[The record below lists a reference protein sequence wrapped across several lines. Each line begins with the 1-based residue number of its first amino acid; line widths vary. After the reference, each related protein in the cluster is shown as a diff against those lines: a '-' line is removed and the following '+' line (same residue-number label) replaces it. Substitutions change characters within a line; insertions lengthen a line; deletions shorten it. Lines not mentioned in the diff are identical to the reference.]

1 MAITYATERIT
12 VNSAQLVHWN
22 GSASADAIS
31 LEGPCPAC
39 GDATANEIPRRIS
52 ALASRTVQQQQPLLT
67 VEMACACTEEHPGR
81 PSGVTNGCGRS
92 WLAMAAISSNGT
104 VTLAPGP
111 PPTDP
116 QVAAAAQALRAAGPK
131 QLADIRAAAE
141 KWIGGLTALFSL
153 FGLAGLV
160 TSRSTLTSLAT
171 GWQVL
176 IAIGVVVAAALAG
189 LAIYR
194 IYRAAYGWP
203 VTRPVNNDR
212 ELLAWYAA
220 QEAAPRVQAACLRDG
235 VRAAGGALVALII
248 TAGLLLLAPSKTPT
262 VPFVQVT
269 LTDGSQVCG
278 TLLPATPGAT
288 LIRRAGDGNSV
299 NLAPRSIEAET
310 VVAAC

>member
-12 VNSAQLVHWN
+12 VNSAQLVRWH

-31 LEGPCPAC
+31 LEGPCPQC
-39 GDATANEIPRRIS
+39 QDATASEIPRRIS
-52 ALASRTVQQQQPLLT
+52 ALASRAVQQQPLLT
-67 VEMACACTEEHPGR
+67 VEMACTCTEEHPGR
-81 PSGVTNGCGRS
+81 PSGVTSGCGRS

-111 PPTDP
+111 PPADP
-116 QVAAAAQALRAAGPK
+116 QVAAAAQALQAAGPK
-131 QLADIRAAAE
+131 QLAGIRAAAE
-141 KWIGGLTALFSL
+141 KWIGGLTALFGL

-171 GWQVL
+171 GWQVV
-176 IAIGVVVAAALAG
+176 IAIGVVIAAGLAG

-203 VTRPVNNDR
+203 VTRPVSNDR

-235 VRAAGGALVALII
+235 VRAAGGALAALII

-299 NLAPRSIEAET
+299 NLMPRSIEAET
-310 VVAAC
+310 VVVAC

>member
-1 MAITYATERIT
+1 VAITYATERIT
-12 VNSAQLVHWN
+12 ANSAQLAPWR
-22 GSASADAIS
+22 GSASTDAIS
-31 LEGPCPAC
+31 LEGPCPECEDIA
-39 GDATANEIPRRIS
+39 ANEIPRRIS
-52 ALASRTVQQQQPLLT
+52 ALASRTVQQPQAVT
-67 VEMACACTEEHPGR
+67 IEMVCTCTAEHPGR
-81 PSGVTNGCGRS
+81 PSGVTSGCGRS
-92 WLAMAAISSNGT
+92 WLAVAAISANGT
-104 VTLAPGP
+104 VSLAPAP
-111 PPTDP
+111 PADA

-141 KWIGGLTALFSL
+141 KWMGGVTALFGL

-171 GWQVL
+171 GWQVA
-176 IAIGVVVAAALAG
+176 IAIGVVVASGLAG

-212 ELLAWYAA
+212 ELLAWYAT

-235 VRAAGGALVALII
+235 VRAAGGALAALII
-248 TAGLLLLAPSKTPT
+248 TAGLLLLAPPKTPT

-299 NLAPRSIEAET
+299 DLAPRSIEAET
-310 VVAAC
+310 VVMAC